1 MHDGVGVVC
10 QGNLAVILYA
20 ADARLHRTCWVFDR
34 MDELAARNPDG
45 IYALMI
51 ITPQSGP
58 PDGATRTENATRLRQ
73 LDQALIAMVT
83 VALGDSFKLNIVRT
97 VMRTMFLLSRK
108 GARHVVCSTEREGME
123 RLLEATKLDPRV
135 PTRADIEAD
144 LAALHAPVKPHAA

>member
-144 LAALHAPVKPHAA
+144 LAALHAQVKPHAA